1 MAHFAEIRSDN
12 NIVLRVIVVGNNQE
26 QQYGGFNTPEL
37 EQWVASFHPNDPV
50 IKAELGG
57 IYPQTYWKQTS
68 YNTRSGKYY
77 NSNGEI
83 ATDQSKAFRK
93 NYGSIGFTYS
103 EEYDG
108 FIQPRPPHASWT
120 LNTTT
125 GVWLPPVTIEVPS
138 VYTDESDVQKDIFVI
153 WDETNLRWTGKK
165 NRTNE
170 SIDFIYNP
178 STKTWTSV

>member
-1 MAHFAEIRSDN
+1 MAYFSKLGINGKVIAVTPVN
-12 NIVLRVIVVGNNQE
+12 NNDILNADGIEDEEVGR
-26 QQYGGFNTPEL
+26 QYL
-37 EQWVASFHPNDPV
+37 ENIHGWP
-50 IKAELGG
+50 L
-57 IYPQTYWKQTS
+57 WKKTS
-68 YNTRSGKYY
+68 YNTSAGKYY
-77 NSNGEI
+77 IFNESGERVLGP
-83 ATDQSKAFRK
+83 DQTKAFRK

-138 VYTDESDVQKDIFVI
+138 VYTNESNVQKDIIVL
-153 WDETNLRWTGKK
+153 WDENNTRWIGKK
-165 NRTNE
+165 LINDENI
-170 SIDFIYNP
+170 SFVYNT

>member
-1 MAHFAEIRSDN
+1 MAHFSKLGINGKVIAVTPVDN
-12 NIVLRVIVVGNNQE
+12 NVILNAEGIEDEEVGR
-26 QQYGGFNTPEL
+26 QYL
-37 EQWVASFHPNDPV
+37 ENVHGWP
-50 IKAELGG
+50 L
-57 IYPQTYWKQTS
+57 WKKTS
-68 YNTRSGKYY
+68 YNTLEGKYY
-77 NSNGEI
+77 IFNESGQRVLGP
-83 ATDQSKAFRK
+83 DQSKAFRK
-93 NYGSIGFTYS
+93 NYGAIGYTYS

-138 VYTDESDVQKDIFVI
+138 VYTNESNVQKDII
-153 WDETNLRWTGKK
+153 TQWDEANLRWTGKK
-165 NRTNE
+165 NKTNE